1 MGNHGPHHLFLG
13 QTQLHCWGI
22 GCDDDI
28 VDLLSRRFNLSC
40 TPPPSSSSTSPSWD
54 VIRLEQYCRAF
65 LCHVP
70 QEHGQEAPEYLIL
83 WFVQNRFLHFVL
95 RSCLEIGDCKV
106 RQRDGSELQSCS
118 RRMLLER
125 LLGKQF
131 WPESNYGHKKII

>member
-1 MGNHGPHHLFLG
+1 M
-13 QTQLHCWGI
+13 TSW
-22 GCDDDI
+22 
-28 VDLLSRRFNLSC
+28 
-40 TPPPSSSSTSPSWD
+40 TSSAAGSTSPAHLLHLRPPPAQAAPPSMALSYHAPSIQQLIWD